1 MQVLGSLVHLHPTR
15 DALPLPWWHRAPL
28 GLLDRTPVY
37 IALVGTQTRPVGNLV
52 VSVLNPSDWKRMT
65 LVEGNERDKP
75 GVIAEA
81 LDAVLPF
88 NIAIAETVTT
98 EAGDEHHV
106 AFVCEPYG
114 VNMPTAPQAHIR
126 GNLAK
131 RKFRRLRPR
140 RFLASLPQIRWHD
153 VFQVEHGWIWET
165 KWKNQLAKFY
175 PETLHQV
182 DLTRAVVSADTERRL
197 LRFLFPRPNAF
208 SLRVE
213 HADEP
218 GALRHIVGIFREFNL
233 NVLSSLLRR
242 GGAKPKNALLVVT
255 CEPHDDSSA
264 DRLQDRLLERFTRLP
279 QELRANP
286 AILKPAE
293 PDELIYAHHPDEIVA
308 RIPNS
313 LRPLVMQYKREL
325 PGGRTPIFISRRF
338 LRNERRKQIVKVV
351 HDLLFREGCIPI
363 EAIPDPGG
371 FSTSMPQ
378 VSAKMWLARAG
389 IVLVSGPVAQAFSMN
404 LAHEAGFL
412 QGQGKPTLVLVEEG
426 SERGMENW
434 TNAAGLVAPRFP
446 ADKTAFDPD
455 NENSLVAILRHWL
468 DSIKTAEKNRYD

>member
-1 MQVLGSLVHLHPTR
+1 V
-15 DALPLPWWHRAPL
+15 A
-28 GLLDRTPVY
+28 
-37 IALVGTQTRPVGNLV
+37 NLV

-65 LVEGNERDKP
+65 LVEGYERDKP
-75 GVIAEA
+75 GIIAEA

-98 EAGDEHHV
+98 EAGDHHHV
-106 AFVCEPYG
+106 SFVCEPYG
-114 VNMPTAPQAHIR
+114 VNMPRAPKAHITT
-126 GNLAK
+126 NLVR
-131 RKFRRLRPR
+131 RKLLRLRPR
-140 RFLASLPQIRWHD
+140 RFLASLPPIIWHD

-175 PETLHQV
+175 PDTLHQV

-197 LRFLFPRPNAF
+197 LRFLFPLPNAF

-218 GALRHIVGIFREFNL
+218 GALRQIAGVFHEFNL

-255 CEPHDDSSA
+255 CEPYA
-264 DRLQDRLLERFTRLP
+264 GNTVDRLKDRVLDRLERLP
-279 QELRANP
+279 QELRANATILNP
-286 AILKPAE
+286 AT

-325 PGGRTPIFISRRF
+325 PSHSLPIFISRRF
-338 LRNERRKQIVKVV
+338 LRNERRNQIVKVV
-351 HDLLFREGCIPI
+351 HDVLVRQGCVAI

-389 IVLVSGPVAQAFSMN
+389 IVLVSGPVEQAFSMN

-426 SERGMENW
+426 SQRGMENW

-446 ADKTAFDPD
+446 ADDTAFDHD
-455 NENSLVAILRHWL
+455 NENSLASILSHWL
-468 DSIKTAEKNRYD
+468 ESVKNAERHRYD